1 MSKKELAIAIGLG
14 LLIGLPQGFSNIPQ
28 LQRSGLPLETLQT
41 IGGFGLFGGVFSPA
55 AMIGAAAGGFIG
67 KFIASLGFVT
77 VPHLLPIAGFA
88 AVTAAV
94 VGAPIS
100 VILVVFELTQ
110 SYEFAVAAML
120 AAVIATFFTSLVFGH
135 SFFDEQLLR
144 RGVDL
149 SRGRGDLE
157 LQSQSISHVVSDVFV
172 VLGPEEKTKDA
183 IDMMIK
189 AKASE
194 GYCVSSDK
202 KFIGKFAL
210 PELLPVSP
218 QGLLVKHLMI
228 DPVVLSHDASVLQ
241 AMEVASNFVGET
253 IPVINHENGRLVGV
267 VSEANIFDA
276 YLATQSR
283 VHDLEHG

>member
-1 MSKKELAIAIGLG
+1 LFLLFALKLLATSLCI
-14 LLIGLPQGFSNIPQ
+14 
-28 LQRSGLPLETLQT
+28 
-41 IGGFGLFGGVFSPA
+41 GFGLFGGVFSPA

-67 KFIASLGFVT
+67 KFMAALGFAT
-77 VPHLLPIAGFA
+77 VPHLLPVAGFA

-100 VILVVFELTQ
+100 VVLVVFELTQ

-144 RGVDL
+144 RGIDL

-157 LQSQSISHVVSDVFV
+157 LQSQSISHVVSDDFV
-172 VLGPEEKTKDA
+172 ALGPDTKTKDA
-183 IDMMIK
+183 INMLVK

-194 GYCVSSDK
+194 GYCMDDDA

-210 PELLPVSP
+210 PELLSAPR
-218 QGLLVKHLMI
+218 QAALAQHLVT
-228 DPVVLSHDASVLQ
+228 DPVVLNHDASVLQ

-253 IPVINHENGRLVGV
+253 IPVIHHESGQIVGV
-267 VSEANIFDA
+267 VSEADIFDA

-283 VHDLEHG
+283 VHDLEHN